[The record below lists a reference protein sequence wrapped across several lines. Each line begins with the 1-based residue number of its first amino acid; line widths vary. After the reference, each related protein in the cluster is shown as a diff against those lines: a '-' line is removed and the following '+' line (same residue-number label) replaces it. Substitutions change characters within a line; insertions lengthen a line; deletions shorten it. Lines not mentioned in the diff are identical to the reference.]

1 MKMCRMRVRDVCKG
15 KKKKEKNEYSRHA
28 CVITRNAK
36 NRKSTT
42 EYEMLRC
49 SIEHARQNEHSG
61 IVPVA
66 QLKSALGQQRNN
78 ISRAKKKKSSFR
90 FISFFFFSILSYL
103 SNVFA
108 RLAFVSVVFLHTQ
121 RSNSPLISLS
131 PNKSSKIFRETRV
144 SIWNWRQFSGKSL
157 IGRVF
162 ISGYFSSDFTVLR

>member
-15 KKKKEKNEYSRHA
+15 KKKKGKNEYSRHA

-78 ISRAKKKKSSFR
+78 ISRAKKKVVLSIY
-90 FISFFFFSILSYL
+90 FIFFFLSYL
-103 SNVFA
+103 IFPTFSHDWRSSPSSSCTRNVQI
-108 RLAFVSVVFLHTQ
+108 R
-121 RSNSPLISLS
+121 P
-131 PNKSSKIFRETRV
+131 
-144 SIWNWRQFSGKSL
+144 
-157 IGRVF
+157 
-162 ISGYFSSDFTVLR
+162 

>member
-15 KKKKEKNEYSRHA
+15 KKKKGKNEYSRHA

-78 ISRAKKKKSSFR
+78 ISRAKKKIVLSIC
-90 FISFFFFSILSYL
+90 FIFFFLSYL
-103 SNVFA
+103 IFLTFSHDWRSSPSSSCTRNVQI
-108 RLAFVSVVFLHTQ
+108 R
-121 RSNSPLISLS
+121 P
-131 PNKSSKIFRETRV
+131 
-144 SIWNWRQFSGKSL
+144 
-157 IGRVF
+157 
-162 ISGYFSSDFTVLR
+162 

>member
-15 KKKKEKNEYSRHA
+15 KKKKGKNEYSRHA

-78 ISRAKKKKSSFR
+78 ISRAKKKVVLSIC
-90 FISFFFFSILSYL
+90 FIFFFSILSYL

-108 RLAFVSVVFLHTQ
+108 RLAFVSVVFLHAQ

-131 PNKSSKIFRETRV
+131 PNKSSK
-144 SIWNWRQFSGKSL
+144 
-157 IGRVF
+157 
-162 ISGYFSSDFTVLR
+162 SSSRDESFDLELATV

>member
-15 KKKKEKNEYSRHA
+15 KKKKGKNEYSRHA

-78 ISRAKKKKSSFR
+78 ISRAKKKSRPFDL
-90 FISFFFFSILSYL
+90 FHFFFFYSILSFQRFRTIGVRLRRLPAHATFKFALNL
-103 SNVFA
+103 S
-108 RLAFVSVVFLHTQ
+108 VS
-121 RSNSPLISLS
+121 
-131 PNKSSKIFRETRV
+131 
-144 SIWNWRQFSGKSL
+144 
-157 IGRVF
+157 
-162 ISGYFSSDFTVLR
+162 

>member
-1 MKMCRMRVRDVCKG
+1 MQRQ
-15 KKKKEKNEYSRHA
+15 KKKGKNEYSRHA

-78 ISRAKKKKSSFR
+78 ISRAKKKVVLSIC
-90 FISFFFFSILSYL
+90 FIFFFSILSYL

-131 PNKSSKIFRETRV
+131 PNKSSK
-144 SIWNWRQFSGKSL
+144 
-157 IGRVF
+157 
-162 ISGYFSSDFTVLR
+162 SSSRDESFDLELATV

>member
-15 KKKKEKNEYSRHA
+15 KKKKGKNEYSRHA

-78 ISRAKKKKSSFR
+78 ISRAKKKVVLSIC
-90 FISFFFFSILSYL
+90 FIFFFSILSYL

-108 RLAFVSVVFLHTQ
+108 RLTFVSVVFLHAQ

-131 PNKSSKIFRETRV
+131 PNKSSK
-144 SIWNWRQFSGKSL
+144 
-157 IGRVF
+157 
-162 ISGYFSSDFTVLR
+162 SSSRDESFDLELATV

>member
-1 MKMCRMRVRDVCKG
+1 MQRQ
-15 KKKKEKNEYSRHA
+15 KKKGKNEYSRHA

-78 ISRAKKKKSSFR
+78 ISRAKKKVVLSIC
-90 FISFFFFSILSYL
+90 FIFFFSILSYL

-131 PNKSSKIFRETRV
+131 PNKSSKVLRETRV

>member
-15 KKKKEKNEYSRHA
+15 KKKKGKNEYSRHA

-78 ISRAKKKKSSFR
+78 ISRAKKKSSFR
-90 FISFFFFSILSYL
+90 FVSFFFFLSYL
-103 SNVFA
+103 IFPTFSHDWRSSPSSSCTRNVQI
-108 RLAFVSVVFLHTQ
+108 R
-121 RSNSPLISLS
+121 P
-131 PNKSSKIFRETRV
+131 
-144 SIWNWRQFSGKSL
+144 
-157 IGRVF
+157 
-162 ISGYFSSDFTVLR
+162 

>member
-15 KKKKEKNEYSRHA
+15 KKKKGKNEYSRHA

-78 ISRAKKKKSSFR
+78 ISRAKKKVVLSIC
-90 FISFFFFSILSYL
+90 FIFFFSILSYL

-131 PNKSSKIFRETRV
+131 PNKSSK
-144 SIWNWRQFSGKSL
+144 
-157 IGRVF
+157 
-162 ISGYFSSDFTVLR
+162 SSSRDESFDLELATV

>member
-1 MKMCRMRVRDVCKG
+1 MTYAKA
-15 KKKKEKNEYSRHA
+15 KKKKGKNEYSRHA

-78 ISRAKKKKSSFR
+78 ISRAKKKVVLSIC
-90 FISFFFFSILSYL
+90 FIFFFSILSYL

-131 PNKSSKIFRETRV
+131 PNKSSKVLRETRV

>member
-15 KKKKEKNEYSRHA
+15 KKKKGKNEYSRHA

-78 ISRAKKKKSSFR
+78 ISRAKKKVVLSIC
-90 FISFFFFSILSYL
+90 FIFFFSILSYL

-108 RLAFVSVVFLHTQ
+108 RLAFVSVVFLHSQ

-131 PNKSSKIFRETRV
+131 PNKSSKVLRETRV

>member
-15 KKKKEKNEYSRHA
+15 KKKKGKNEYSRHA

-78 ISRAKKKKSSFR
+78 ISRAKKKVVLSIC
-90 FISFFFFSILSYL
+90 FIFFFSILSYL

-121 RSNSPLISLS
+121 RSNSPLIYLS
-131 PNKSSKIFRETRV
+131 PNKSSKVLRETRV

>member
-78 ISRAKKKKSSFR
+78 ISRAKKKSRPFDL
-90 FISFFFFSILSYL
+90 FHFFFLYPILSFQRFRTIGVRLRRLPAHATFKFALNL
-103 SNVFA
+103 S
-108 RLAFVSVVFLHTQ
+108 VS
-121 RSNSPLISLS
+121 
-131 PNKSSKIFRETRV
+131 
-144 SIWNWRQFSGKSL
+144 
-157 IGRVF
+157 
-162 ISGYFSSDFTVLR
+162 

>member
-15 KKKKEKNEYSRHA
+15 KKKKGKNEYSRHA

-78 ISRAKKKKSSFR
+78 ISRAKKKVVLSIC
-90 FISFFFFSILSYL
+90 FIFFFSILSYP

-108 RLAFVSVVFLHTQ
+108 RLAFVSVVFLHAQ

-131 PNKSSKIFRETRV
+131 LNKSSKVLRETRV

>member
-1 MKMCRMRVRDVCKG
+1 MQRQ
-15 KKKKEKNEYSRHA
+15 KKKGKNEYSRHA

-78 ISRAKKKKSSFR
+78 ISRAKKKSRPFDL
-90 FISFFFFSILSYL
+90 FHFFFSILSYL

-121 RSNSPLISLS
+121 RSNSPLIYLS
-131 PNKSSKIFRETRV
+131 PNKSSKVLRETRV

>member
-15 KKKKEKNEYSRHA
+15 KKKKGKNEYSRHA

-66 QLKSALGQQRNN
+66 QLKTALGQQRNN
-78 ISRAKKKKSSFR
+78 ISRAKKKSRPFDL
-90 FISFFFFSILSYL
+90 FHFFFFLSYL
-103 SNVFA
+103 IFPTFSHDWRSSPSSSCTRNVQI
-108 RLAFVSVVFLHTQ
+108 R
-121 RSNSPLISLS
+121 P
-131 PNKSSKIFRETRV
+131 
-144 SIWNWRQFSGKSL
+144 
-157 IGRVF
+157 
-162 ISGYFSSDFTVLR
+162 

>member
-15 KKKKEKNEYSRHA
+15 KKKKGKNEYSRHA

-78 ISRAKKKKSSFR
+78 ISRAKKKVVLSIC
-90 FISFFFFSILSYL
+90 FIFFFSILSYL

-108 RLAFVSVVFLHTQ
+108 RLAFVS

-131 PNKSSKIFRETRV
+131 PNKSSKVLRETRV